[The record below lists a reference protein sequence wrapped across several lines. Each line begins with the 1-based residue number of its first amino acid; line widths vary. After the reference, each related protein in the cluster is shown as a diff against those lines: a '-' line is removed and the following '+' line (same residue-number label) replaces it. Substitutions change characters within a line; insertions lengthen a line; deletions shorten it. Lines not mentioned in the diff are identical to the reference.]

1 MAGDM
6 GDTVFSENRYRA
18 GIGGGEVHLVAPFAH
33 AVTAAAVGA
42 HLHGVVGGGIEPCQ
56 LEGVGGGIN
65 GMGLVVVDTDLPCG
79 GRAVLGPAQFHTVG
93 IGFPSGESCGGRASN
108 VGGESDGIR
117 LGAHAVTA
125 AVALHLGFVFGFSR
139 QAGKGGVGG
148 GRMGHDRLPCSSIQ
162 YVTQRNVI
170 NGDTITVII
179 CHFKTNLAIGGI
191 RTSRKHFVYFSP
203 STMRFGSGK
212 YLVPLT
218 AIYAV
223 IDTEFINV
231 RAVFTIDVP

>member
-1 MAGDM
+1 
-6 GDTVFSENRYRA
+6 
-18 GIGGGEVHLVAPFAH
+18 
-33 AVTAAAVGA
+33 
-42 HLHGVVGGGIEPCQ
+42 
-56 LEGVGGGIN
+56 
-65 GMGLVVVDTDLPCG
+65 
-79 GRAVLGPAQFHTVG
+79 
-93 IGFPSGESCGGRASN
+93 
-108 VGGESDGIR
+108 
-117 LGAHAVTA
+117 
-125 AVALHLGFVFGFSR
+125 
-139 QAGKGGVGG
+139 
-148 GRMGHDRLPCSSIQ
+148 MGHDRLPCSSIQ